1 LRDKTEQILKGAMV
15 VFIKKGLQATT
26 QEVAEEAG
34 VAEVTLYRK
43 FSTKENLFVT
53 ALKNVLEKKF
63 HSRVM
68 EMAKEEETENF
79 FRQIIEDRLEI
90 LSKNEQLVKMLLSES
105 LRGNLSAKVNL
116 PDIIFSSLKEGV
128 EYHFQ
133 YKSQKVDADFC
144 ARQLAG
150 IFLSYVA
157 LPSSQPFNKL
167 TQEEKRIIAEK
178 HAKSVLAALNH
189 QQDGKGNIS

>member
-1 LRDKTEQILKGAMV
+1 MA

-68 EMAKEEETENF
+68 EMAKEDETEMF
-79 FRQIIEDRLEI
+79 LRGIIEDRLEI
-90 LSKNEQLVKMLLSES
+90 LTKNEQLVKMLLSES
-105 LRGNLSAKVNL
+105 LRGNLSGKVNL
-116 PDIIFSSLKEGV
+116 PEIIFSSLKEGV

-133 YKSQKVDADFC
+133 FKNQKVDTDFC
-144 ARQLAG
+144 TRQLAG

-157 LPSSQPFNKL
+157 FPDSQQFNKL
-167 TQEEKRIIAEK
+167 TKEEKKIIAEK
-178 HAKSVLAALNH
+178 HTKSVVAALDL
-189 QQDGKGNIS
+189 QQDK